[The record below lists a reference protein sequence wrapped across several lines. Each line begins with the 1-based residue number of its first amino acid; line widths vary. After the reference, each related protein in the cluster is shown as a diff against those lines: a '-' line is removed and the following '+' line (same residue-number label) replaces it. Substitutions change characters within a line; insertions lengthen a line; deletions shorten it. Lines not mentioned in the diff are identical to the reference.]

1 VALDPGPYVTRR
13 ALAAAAALALA
24 AACGG
29 KHLDLES
36 LSSSSDDVVWEAGQ
50 KAAEKKDWSSARQY
64 YKRLVDAFPQ
74 SQHQP
79 DARIGIGDSYY
90 EEGGTANYVLAVSA
104 YREFLTLYPQH
115 PRADYAQFRAGES
128 YFKQKNSY
136 DRDQTSTK
144 QALDEYDRLLDVYP
158 NSTHIEEARER
169 IKTCRQTMARAHHQ
183 VAFFYQKTRKSW
195 RAAIARYQTILNDYP
210 DYEKLDEVL
219 FRMGQCMAFAGRYA
233 EARPHLARLRSEFPK
248 SDWVDEA
255 DQLEKTFPPSTPVAP
270 SAPGAPAAAP
280 AGTPPAASSGT
291 PPTTPPATP
300 PPTTP
305 PTTPPATPPQTQP
318 TSPPPPQ
325 GR

>member
-1 VALDPGPYVTRR
+1 MTKR

-36 LSSSSDDVVWEAGQ
+36 LASSSDEIVWEAGQ

-64 YKRLVDAFPQ
+64 YKRIIDAFPQ

-79 DARIGIGDSYY
+79 EARIAIGDTYY
-90 EEGGTANYVLAVSA
+90 EEGGTGNYVLAVSS

-115 PRADYAQFRAGES
+115 PRADYAQFRAAES

-136 DRDQTSTK
+136 DRDQTATK
-144 QALDEYDRLLDVYP
+144 QALEEYDRLLDVYP
-158 NSTHIEEARER
+158 QSSHIEEARER
-169 IKTCRQTMARAHHQ
+169 IKDCRQSLARAHHQ
-183 VAFFYQKTRKSW
+183 VGFFYQKTRKSW

-219 FRMGQCMAFAGRYA
+219 YRMGQCMAFAGRYA
-233 EARPHLARLRSEFPK
+233 EARPQLARLRSEFPK
-248 SDWVDEA
+248 SEFLDEA
-255 DQLEKTFPPSTPVAP
+255 DKLEQTFPPSTPA
-270 SAPGAPAAAP
+270 APAAAATPGTPGAAP
-280 AGTPPAASSGT
+280 AGTTTTSPPGTPPAAPPT
-291 PPTTPPATP
+291 APPTTQPTTPPP
-300 PPTTP
+300 PR
-305 PTTPPATPPQTQP
+305 
-318 TSPPPPQ
+318 